1 MKRAI
6 ALLMACASLAPHV
19 ALADS
24 PAVRALLQQA
34 QYWQGKGRGD
44 LAFQALHRA
53 QAIDPNNPDV
63 KRALAG
69 PAPAAQPTKAAPAP
83 KPAAPAARQET
94 AAPPRAP
101 CPPRRPTMA
110 GRARVAGFAALRDND
125 MATAAREFDSAL
137 ARNRRDGDAL
147 GGLGLVALKQG
158 NFARASDLL
167 EQASRQGDSAKWAQ
181 ALASARYFAG
191 VGQAQD
197 LAARGQLADAQKVA
211 EDLVR
216 SGGGKDRAALEVL
229 ADIYDR
235 QGRYADS
242 ADLYRQASTV
252 EDGKAPANDDRRLAS
267 RAARGRALAASA
279 RGDDQ
284 SAEQEF
290 QQGLLLDAEDPWIRY
305 EFARFLIAR
314 GRLPDAESL
323 VRSLSTSTNPDAIYA
338 AAMLE
343 SDMAHP
349 SAAEALLQRVPE
361 TYRTAP
367 MRELAMGLKTDAAIA
382 RAKALSASGQKAQA
396 IAALRQIGQARG
408 LPAARQAAIA
418 DALFDLGDAI
428 DAGVLA
434 QQAMAGSIT
443 DLGGYEAVIHV
454 ATRTGRDDLAQAALQ
469 RATQLA
475 GTSGDGQR
483 ALARISASM
492 AATQAD
498 RLRLHG
504 QYAEAFDVL
513 QRGWSAA
520 PDNADVLSALARLYQ
535 SGNMPARAAQ
545 TFQIILTKSPRDRD
559 ALTGLMESAQSAGD
573 RALSQQAEARLLQA
587 YPQKYEVY
595 LASARVEQ
603 ARGNAGAATRYLK
616 QAREI
621 YAQQMAGAG
630 GAMGGNPFG
639 SGEAMGSNPFRN
651 VAAAPAPQPINPFS
665 LGSGT
670 RLTPIALDAPSAMP
684 APGPAQGAWNAP
696 APVQSGGDASAPFGQ
711 SALGQATFGQADQFG
726 GERAPDASGLAQNAA
741 PTSMPSDPVLAQ
753 IQTDIANLSQDN
765 GPRAE
770 VQAAYRARAGEVGL
784 SELREMKGSA
794 VLSTGLGGG
803 RVYARADAVVIDS
816 GRPTGDSLQRFGRDA
831 TIEAE
836 SIVAKT
842 AAQLI
847 QAATQRQS
855 GVAPS
860 AGYADKTVQA
870 EVGTT
875 PLGFDQTKATWRVAV
890 TPQIGGVAARA
901 WFERKPV
908 VDSVISYG
916 GTRDPVTGQYWGQ
929 VMRTGGGAGLSVD
942 HEGNGVYA
950 DLTYNHYAGTNVPTN
965 HNIEA
970 NLGGYLRVAHSEHGN
985 LTAGMNVNYQAYGND
1000 QDYFTY
1006 GHGGYFSPQSFL
1018 SIGFPINYTYQSK
1031 RLDIKGSF
1039 TPGFQS
1045 FLQNQVNLY
1054 PTDPAAQGELDALK
1068 AQDNDVRNYY
1078 DSLSKTGFALA
1089 AAGSAYYRITP
1100 STRFGGEVSYNT
1112 FGSYDELRAMLGIRQ
1127 SFGSTK

>member
-6 ALLMACASLAPHV
+6 ALLMTCASLAPV
-19 ALADS
+19 AAMADI
-24 PAVRALLQQA
+24 PAVHALLEQA
-34 QYWQGKGRGD
+34 QYWQAKGRGD

-53 QAIDPNNPDV
+53 QAIDPNNAEV
-63 KRALAG
+63 KRMLAG
-69 PAPAAQPTKAAPAP
+69 LAPALAP
-83 KPAAPAARQET
+83 KPAAAPVARQDVARQEKAAPAARP
-94 AAPPRAP
+94 AAPTVSAADV
-101 CPPRRPTMA
+101 A
-110 GRARVAGFAALRDND
+110 GRARVAGFAALRNND
-125 MATAAREFDSAL
+125 VATAAREFDSAL
-137 ARNRRDGDAL
+137 SHNRHDGDAL

-181 ALASARYFAG
+181 ALASSRYFAG

-197 LAARGQLADAQKVA
+197 LVSRGQLADAQKVA

-216 SGGGKDRAALEVL
+216 QGGGKDRAALEVL

-252 EDGKAPANDDRRLAS
+252 GGAKDNADDDKRLAS
-267 RAARGRALAASA
+267 RAARGRALAAAS

-290 QQGLLLDAEDPWIRY
+290 QQGLMLDAEDPWIRY
-305 EFARFLIAR
+305 EFAHYMIAR
-314 GRLPDAESL
+314 GRLPEAESL
-323 VRSLSTSTNPDAIYA
+323 VRSLTSSSNPDAIYA

-343 SDMAHP
+343 SDMGHP
-349 SAAEALLQRVPE
+349 TVAEGLLQRVPE

-382 RAKALSASGQKAQA
+382 RARTLAASGQKSQA
-396 IAALRQIGQARG
+396 ILALRQIGQARG

-418 DALFDLGDAI
+418 DALFDMGDAV
-428 DAGVLA
+428 DAGALA

-475 GTSGDGQR
+475 GSSADGQR
-483 ALARISASM
+483 SLARISASM
-492 AATQAD
+492 SATQAD

-513 QRGWSAA
+513 QRGWTAA
-520 PDNADVLSALARLYQ
+520 PDNTDVLSALARLYQ

-545 TFQIILTKSPRDRD
+545 TFQIILTHKPRDRD
-559 ALTGLMESAQSAGD
+559 ALSGLMETAQTAGD
-573 RALSQQAEARLLQA
+573 RALSQQAEAQLLQA
-587 YPQKYEVY
+587 YPQSYEVY
-595 LASARVEQ
+595 LAAARTEQ

-616 QAREI
+616 LAREI
-621 YAQQMAGAG
+621 YNRQMAGPG
-630 GAMGGNPFG
+630 GGMGGNPFG
-639 SGEAMGSNPFRN
+639 TPGEMAGNNPFRN
-651 VAAAPAPQPINPFS
+651 VASAPAPAPVNPFS
-665 LGSGT
+665 LGGGT
-670 RLTPIALDAPSAMP
+670 RLAPIALDT
-684 APGPAQGAWNAP
+684 PGPAPRQAAWNAP
-696 APVQSGGDASAPFGQ
+696 APLQSEGNAPDSSGQ
-711 SALGQATFGQADQFG
+711 FGQAGPFAQAGQLSAGADRTQDP
-726 GERAPDASGLAQNAA
+726 AGLSQNAA

-765 GPRAE
+765 GPRVE
-770 VQAAYRARAGEVGL
+770 VQTAYRSRAGETGL
-784 SELREMKGSA
+784 SALREVKGSA
-794 VLSTGLGGG
+794 VLSTGLVGG

-842 AAQLI
+842 AAQLT
-847 QAATQRQS
+847 QATTQRQS

-860 AGYADKTVQA
+860 VGYADKTVQA
-870 EVGTT
+870 EVGAT

-890 TPQIGGVAARA
+890 TPQVGAVAARA

-916 GTRDPVTGQYWGQ
+916 GTRDPVTGAYWGQ

-942 HEGNGVYA
+942 HEGNGVYV
-950 DLTYNHYAGTNVPTN
+950 DLSYNHYEGTNVPTN

-970 NLGGYLRVAHSEHGN
+970 NLGGYLRVVHSEHGN
-985 LTAGMNVNYQAYGND
+985 LTAGLNLNYQAYGND

-1031 RLDIKGSF
+1031 RVDIKGSF

-1054 PTDPAAQGELDALK
+1054 PTDPAAQGVLDGLK

-1127 SFGSTK
+1127 SFGTTK